1 MVAVVSEEIIIVDAA
16 GLDVVTVIK
25 KKVRVVEDQ
34 SSEKVI
40 GFKTVNNLERLA
52 KRRLPRRQTLAFGEY
67 DGSRVAIKGDA
78 LPLIFK
84 NGSN

>member
-1 MVAVVSEEIIIVDAA
+1 MVAIMSEEITIVDAA
-16 GLDVVTVIK
+16 GLEVVTVIK

-34 SSEKVI
+34 SSGKAI

-52 KRRLPRRQTLAFGEY
+52 KRRLPRRQTLASGEY
-67 DGSRVAIKGDA
+67 DGSQVAIKGEA

-84 NGSN
+84 NGSS